1 MARRKIKCKRDFA
14 ALKIAS
20 VSNSITCNETVILTS
35 VFIHEKCVC
44 HYRIQGKVSISK
56 LNFLLIYERVQG
68 GFISPEID
76 INSSET
82 TVELSSE
89 LTSVEILDYT
99 LAKHINFEAEIRFK
113 EETCVIQ
120 VKIFGISL
128 NAERESFYGM

>member
-1 MARRKIKCKRDFA
+1 MRNVFA
-14 ALKIAS
+14 TIEFK
-20 VSNSITCNETVILTS
+20 
-35 VFIHEKCVC
+35 K
-44 HYRIQGKVSISK
+44 KVRISK

-76 INSSET
+76 INSSEI

-99 LAKHINFEAEIRFK
+99 LANHINFEAEIRFK
-113 EETCVIQ
+113 EKTCVIQ